1 MPHLPSPKAW
11 FLGPKAENQEFF
23 ERTLLESFRDYCY
36 WRRNFHPEDQ
46 AYIRSEDR
54 LKPEFLNYQEVLSD
68 RLFEMLSQ
76 LKKSMPFFSPRY
88 LGHMVKDLLMPGTL
102 GYIAAMFYNQNNITQ
117 ESATITT
124 RFEAEALKT
133 IVKMLGY
140 AEDQAWGHLCSGGT
154 VANMEALWVARNVR
168 LFPWQVA
175 LACHRAE
182 AAHQPQFR
190 EIVTRLCPDFPWQ
203 NPSLLSVP
211 ASLDLQAELYQAVS
225 QNAEMA
231 HFLHQNSVVHLGL
244 LSFSRACQTELG
256 APAWNLRVAYSQN
269 AHYSMRKSL
278 GLLGLGE
285 ESALKIALDKDL
297 RMDIADLKRTVE
309 GLAETDLLLAV
320 VGVYGSTEEGAI
332 DDFEALAELRQ
343 TREEAGLS
351 SFWIHGDACYGGYAL
366 SLLAPHP
373 ESEESE
379 PKGEAEM
386 EPAASLQA
394 FLQSVAKTAQ
404 ARSGEKGFL
413 AWNLQRCQRW
423 LSVSQAL
430 SRADSISLDPHK
442 LGYLPYPA
450 GSVAYRNYRSR
461 EFIRCEAPY
470 LNSEPVAELQAWNTP
485 YPGKYTLEGSRPGA
499 TSAAIWLAHQTVPL
513 SRQGHGRLVAGT
525 LMGAV
530 YLQEV
535 LKTVIAQE
543 IPGLHC
549 VFLNPE
555 PDLNIL
561 CYGFTGTWQGHPLS
575 LKQAN
580 SLVEQLYQRLLAREV
595 QPQETQD
602 FIVSMT
608 RLETNTYSPEQL
620 HRYWQRLSGDPQ
632 ADLGAENTL
641 ALIRTVVMDPFLIE
655 AVTRADF
662 QPQTSSLCQ
671 LFARTL
677 SQQLKQILVGWKA
690 FPC

>member
-1 MPHLPSPKAW
+1 MPELPSPKAW

-54 LKPEFLNYQEVLSD
+54 LKPEFLDYQEVLSD

-140 AEDQAWGHLCSGGT
+140 REDQAWGHLCSGGT

-175 LACHRAE
+175 LACQRAE
-182 AAHQPQFR
+182 PEAQIRLKQWVNTHQ
-190 EIVTRLCPDFPWQ
+190 PDFPWQ
-203 NPSLLSVP
+203 NPAHLNVQ
-211 ASLDLQAELYQAVS
+211 ATLDLQTQLYQSLALEPELAS
-225 QNAEMA
+225 L
-231 HFLHQNSVVHLGL
+231 LHQNSVVHLGL
-244 LSFSRACQTELG
+244 LSFARACQTELG

-285 ESALKIALDKDL
+285 EAALKIALDADL
-297 RMDIADLKRTVE
+297 RMDLNDLERV
-309 GLAETDLLLAV
+309 LNQLDHNDLLLAV

-332 DDFEALAELRQ
+332 DDFEALDQLRKK
-343 TREEAGLS
+343 REKAGLG
-351 SFWIHGDACYGGYAL
+351 SFWLHADACYGGYAL
-366 SLLAPHP
+366 SLLAQNDSAC
-373 ESEESE
+373 EKE
-379 PKGEAEM
+379 PKSEAEM
-386 EPAASLQA
+386 EPAAALQT

-404 ARSGEKGFL
+404 ARSNEKGFW
-413 AWNLQRCQRW
+413 AWNLSRCQRW
-423 LSVSQAL
+423 LNVSRAL
-430 SRADSISLDPHK
+430 SLADSISLDPHK

-450 GSVAYRNYRSR
+450 GSVAYRDYRSR

-470 LNSEPVAELQAWNTP
+470 LNSETVSETQAWNTP

-513 SRQGHGRLVAGT
+513 NRQGHGRLVAGT
-525 LMGAV
+525 VVSTV

-535 LKTVIAQE
+535 LKAVIAQE
-543 IPGLHC
+543 LTGIHC
-549 VFLNPE
+549 VFLSPE

-561 CYGFTGTWQGHPLS
+561 CYGFTGSWQGQPLS
-575 LKQAN
+575 LKESN
-580 SLVEQLYQRLLAREV
+580 LLVEELYQRLLAREL
-595 QPQETQD
+595 QPQQTQD

-608 RLETNTYSPEQL
+608 RLERGTYSKSQL
-620 HRYWQRLSGDPQ
+620 ESYWHRLSGDPL
-632 ADLGAENTL
+632 ASLGAEKGL
-641 ALIRTVVMDPFLIE
+641 AFIRTVVMDPFLIE

-662 QPQTSSLCQ
+662 QSHTVSLCR
-671 LFARTL
+671 LFALTL
-677 SQQLKQILVGWKA
+677 SQQIKQILA
-690 FPC
+690 LLRS